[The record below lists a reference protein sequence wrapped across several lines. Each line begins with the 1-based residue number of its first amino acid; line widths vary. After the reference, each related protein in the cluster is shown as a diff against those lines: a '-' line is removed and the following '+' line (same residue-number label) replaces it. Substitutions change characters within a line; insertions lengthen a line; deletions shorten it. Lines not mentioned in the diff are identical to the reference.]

1 MKVKNKLGILVLC
14 MLLLVGCGD
23 SEDANITDGSDVTNT
38 LQSEKEDDE
47 VMGDDGIEQYMEI
60 VSQMV
65 GTYSDIEGYGIQ
77 VSIEQNEYGMADIVF
92 MTEDREI
99 NYIFE
104 DCCPDET
111 LLLFQ
116 INQGN
121 QEIFVSMDEDGYL
134 AVDGCEMKTYNTL
147 YTVNDDV
154 VGDENYTENNGEKT
168 PKEYIFSG
176 SKENYPIY
184 VFVKDTEYIVISRYI
199 FMGDYTD
206 LVDIKLKSSVGD
218 DSGNKELVVRRP
230 SFGEDE
236 YSLTFHDYQ
245 YDNLNEPIVIEFA
258 EDMSYIDVTA
268 TWQENVTNEQSLYN
282 GHYELEGIYTFEE
295 YAELY
300 Y

>member
-1 MKVKNKLGILVLC
+1 MKKKLGILALC
-14 MLLLVGCGD
+14 MLMLVGCGNR
-23 SEDANITDGSDVTNT
+23 EDINITDGSDVTNT

-77 VSIEQNEYGMADIVF
+77 VRIEQNEYGMADIVF
-92 MTEDREI
+92 MTEDGEI

-104 DCCPDET
+104 DCCPDKT

-154 VGDENYTENNGEKT
+154 VGDDNYTEDNGEKT

-218 DSGNKELVVRRP
+218 DSGNKLPV
-230 SFGEDE
+230 
-236 YSLTFHDYQ
+236 
-245 YDNLNEPIVIEFA
+245 
-258 EDMSYIDVTA
+258 
-268 TWQENVTNEQSLYN
+268 
-282 GHYELEGIYTFEE
+282 
-295 YAELY
+295 
-300 Y
+300 